1 MNICYEFT
9 IVYDIIKMICHLQVV
24 DYAIAKKIVEIH
36 SNMEDTIETL
46 YSQEEIL
53 TYISFARQFKPQ
65 ITVVS
70 I

>member
-1 MNICYEFT
+1 MFLVFIF
-9 IVYDIIKMICHLQVV
+9 QVV

-65 ITVVS
+65 LAVVS
-70 I
+70 KN